1 MKQLSSD
8 TLKRTLEQLHEQQ
21 MFERLGFT
29 RVDPATIEAHA
40 DVRRYFDAHSQSAGT
55 HGVCTRDQA

>member
-1 MKQLSSD
+1 MKSLSND
-8 TLKRTLEQLHEQQ
+8 ILVRTLEQVQEQQ

-29 RVDPATIEAHA
+29 KVDPVTIEAHA

-55 HGVCTRDQA
+55 HGVCMQDQA

>member
-40 DVRRYFDAHSQSAGT
+40 DVRRYFDAHSQCAGT
-55 HGVCTRDQA
+55 HDFKQNKQA